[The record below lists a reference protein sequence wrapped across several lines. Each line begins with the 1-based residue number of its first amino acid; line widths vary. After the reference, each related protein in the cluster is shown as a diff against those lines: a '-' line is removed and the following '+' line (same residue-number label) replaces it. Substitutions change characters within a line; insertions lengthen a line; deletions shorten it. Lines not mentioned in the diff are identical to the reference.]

1 VIALGSEKRSI
12 VPEESAQQ
20 PDEGQ
25 QPTSNKSAPDFSQET
40 QAKVMSPHM
49 SYWPFTLAVALCI
62 LFVGVILHPVVL
74 WIGVALAV
82 IAVIGWSLERQ

>member
-1 VIALGSEKRSI
+1 
-12 VPEESAQQ
+12 
-20 PDEGQ
+20 
-25 QPTSNKSAPDFSQET
+25 
-40 QAKVMSPHM
+40 MSPHM